1 MPRPE
6 NKDSMID
13 YLTQRLE
20 AAEEAISTCEEIIEH
35 ERANR
40 KELSSDLKERN
51 ATLKA
56 LIETERKNLQEK
68 VNVELE
74 STLEM
79 AMREKKQT

>member
-1 MPRPE
+1 MNAQEAEDDAELEDLKQKLQNTKNMPRPE

-20 AAEEAISTCEEIIEH
+20 AAEEPISTCEEIIEH

-51 ATLKA
+51 ATLKSVPV
-56 LIETERKNLQEK
+56 LYKF
-68 VNVELE
+68 
-74 STLEM
+74 
-79 AMREKKQT
+79 